1 MGNKIEDHCAD
12 RVNAKISSKKTRKA
26 EKINLME
33 KKGKRKKI
41 VLKEWSEKKTRKID
55 VKEALFPI
63 YAGFGIKTKK
73 KFPK

>member
-33 KKGKRKKI
+33 KKEKRKKI
-41 VLKEWSEKKTRKID
+41 VLKE
-55 VKEALFPI
+55 
-63 YAGFGIKTKK
+63 
-73 KFPK
+73 